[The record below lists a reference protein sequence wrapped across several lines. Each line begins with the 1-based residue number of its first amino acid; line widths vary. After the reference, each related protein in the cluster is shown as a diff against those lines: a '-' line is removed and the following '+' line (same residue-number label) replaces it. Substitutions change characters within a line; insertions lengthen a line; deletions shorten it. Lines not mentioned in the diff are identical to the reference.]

1 MNSQGCK
8 GSSDNEDSDKPVQAD
23 LSLCWMHMSEFKF
36 SQVATLIMIRNLFVD
51 IFYME
56 INIVN
61 LLLILESCCPWPFPL
76 FCVLPCYMYWW
87 SRWQSMIVF
96 QMVSP
101 FLEQPICQPIK
112 FLDRSTIM
120 GQSIFQPIR
129 FTQQPITKTRLFKY
143 IENFTTKKKENFQI
157 KTSDIFHIPVQNI
170 YCGYSLEPPWWGGSN
185 EYPQSRFWAEI
196 RKIMY
201 TPVNQFYY
209 IKVGFKGVSII

>member
-8 GSSDNEDSDKPVQAD
+8 GSSDNEDSDKPAQAD
-23 LSLCWMHMSEFKF
+23 LSLCWMLMSEFKF

-61 LLLILESCCPWPFPL
+61 PLLILESCCPWPFPL

-101 FLEQPICQPIK
+101 FLEQPIFQPIK
-112 FLDRSTIM
+112 FLDWSTIM

-129 FTQQPITKTRLFKY
+129 FEVYPSAHYKNTPIQIYWKFYNQKKGKFSDK
-143 IENFTTKKKENFQI
+143 NFWYFSYSCSKHILWVLIRTT
-157 KTSDIFHIPVQNI
+157 SVR
-170 YCGYSLEPPWWGGSN
+170 
-185 EYPQSRFWAEI
+185 RF
-196 RKIMY
+196 
-201 TPVNQFYY
+201 
-209 IKVGFKGVSII
+209 